1 MALELEPLGTLTIT
15 IAMQT
20 YLSETPLGGRLVG
33 EAGTCRWEGPRV
45 QASQLGQSASDWV
58 RINHDRS
65 VQVDARILLRTD
77 DGAAIA
83 ITYQGK
89 ADRPPAEGG
98 VIYTAPT
105 FETDDRRYA
114 WLNGIQAV
122 AKGKRTGSLLVYELY
137 ALR

>member
-20 YLSETPLGGRLVG
+20 HLPDTPRGGRLVG

-77 DGAAIA
+77 DGASIA
-83 ITYQGK
+83 MTYQGK
-89 ADRPPAEGG
+89 ADKPPAEGG

-105 FETDDRRYA
+105 FETDDPRYA

-122 AKGKRTGSLLVYELY
+122 AKGTRTGALLVYELY

>member
-1 MALELEPLGTLTIT
+1 VALELEPLGTLTIT

-58 RINHDRS
+58 RVNHDRS

-77 DGAAIA
+77 DGAAVA
-83 ITYQGK
+83 MTYQGK

-105 FETDDRRYA
+105 FETDDHRYA
-114 WLNGIQAV
+114 WLNSIQAV
-122 AKGKRTGSLLVYELY
+122 AKGKRTGPLLVYELY

>member
-1 MALELEPLGTLTIT
+1 VALELEPLGTLTIT

-77 DGAAIA
+77 DGAAVA
-83 ITYQGK
+83 MTYQGK

-105 FETDDRRYA
+105 FETDDHRYA
-114 WLNGIQAV
+114 WLNSIQAV

>member
-77 DGAAIA
+77 DGAAVA
-83 ITYQGK
+83 MTYQGK

-105 FETDDRRYA
+105 FETDDHRYA
-114 WLNGIQAV
+114 WLNSIQAV

>member
-58 RINHDRS
+58 RVNHDRS

-77 DGAAIA
+77 DGAAVA
-83 ITYQGK
+83 MTYQGK

-105 FETDDRRYA
+105 FETDDHRYA
-114 WLNGIQAV
+114 WLNSIQAV